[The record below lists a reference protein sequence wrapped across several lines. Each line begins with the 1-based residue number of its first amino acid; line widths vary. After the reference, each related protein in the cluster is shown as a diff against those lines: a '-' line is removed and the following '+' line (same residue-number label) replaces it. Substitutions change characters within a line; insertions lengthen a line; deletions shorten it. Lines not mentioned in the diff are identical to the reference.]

1 MDMLSKCTY
10 LSGPPDIS
18 DPQIHL
24 FHGFS
29 QEHGSF
35 QRAYKDEFII
45 DKHCACLIP

>member
-18 DPQIHL
+18 DPQVRL
-24 FHGFS
+24 L
-29 QEHGSF
+29 HGSF